1 MRTCDK
7 ILHQECKCAQDS
19 CCCFLPRCVFRRDG
33 AAIKSGAPAPSI
45 SVRRLLSFRGV
56 LTAFTLPGVSEVQNV
71 RACSKP
77 FCARHALGLVLG
89 CQRSYFCCRSS
100 QRLRCE
106 SAACTFPLIQ
116 SEFFGCVLRL
126 LVSPDFH
133 IALRHLCFTILTTAR
148 SIGFVL
154 HRYLLLLANV
164 SRLTHAKRIQVR
176 FMHDLS

>member
-126 LVSPDFH
+126 LVSPTF
-133 IALRHLCFTILTTAR
+133 ILLYD
-148 SIGFVL
+148 IYVL
-154 HRYLLLLANV
+154 QFLPP
-164 SRLTHAKRIQVR
+164 
-176 FMHDLS
+176 HDLLVSFYIDTCCFGQTYLD